1 MAKMI
6 RSPGF
11 IRFGLFEVDLKN
23 RELRKRG
30 LKIKLQQQPFEVLV
44 ALLERPGEIV
54 TLDELR
60 QRIWPEDMFVDFE
73 HSLRTAILKIRTALG
88 DHTANPGFIE
98 TIPRHGYRFI
108 APVQAVSNKQ
118 ASSRLG
124 PSIRRKLR
132 WSIQLA
138 TVTALVFT
146 TVWYFV
152 FRPEDR
158 PPENLLTATPLTS
171 SPGGELMPSFSP
183 DGNQVAYTCCDE
195 GAWVLTGNCDIVV
208 KLIGTESSLLLT
220 EYPWVDQGPAWSPDG
235 RHIAFLRNPPEGMA
249 SYYLIPAI
257 GGQERMLTE
266 TFPPMPPPT
275 LGTAISW
282 FPDGKHISIIVRD
295 SSDGPRKIAVFSVET
310 GERRALTTP
319 PPKSYGDK
327 APAVSP
333 DGGSIAFVREG
344 TGRDNLSDIYLLKLS
359 DDLTSIGEPQLLLA
373 NLTQAALAW
382 MPDGDAIIFSSGG
395 SLWRMGVSAGRGA
408 RPERL
413 AFGGQQVSDPALSRD
428 GQRLAYS
435 QGIVRED
442 IWHVELTNT
451 GEVAGSPRE
460 LISSTR
466 QDGYPQYSP
475 DGIRIAFLS
484 NRSGI
489 RQLYVCDADGSNL
502 VQLTSF
508 AAGVELPYPGWSPD
522 GKSLCFT
529 ANVEG
534 NQDVFWIDL
543 RRGSPRRLT
552 TEASTDSQPQWSQ
565 DGGWIYFTTNRT
577 GEPQIWKIPAG
588 GGAAV
593 QVTHNGGGCA
603 FESPDGK
610 FLYYIKPGSG
620 GAEQLY
626 KLQLSGGEESLVL
639 EEVFWLNFSM
649 SGEGI
654 YFIPQRDSDCDCYH
668 LQWLDCTTGKSK
680 PVIDVKNVGGGLSV
694 SSDGHSL
701 LYTKVVH
708 FSTDLMLVENFH

>member
-1 MAKMI
+1 MI
-6 RSPGF
+6 HSPGF
-11 IRFGLFEVDLKN
+11 IRFGIFEVDLKN
-23 RELRKRG
+23 RELRKKG
-30 LKIKLQQQPFEVLV
+30 LKIKLQIQPFEVLV

-73 HSLRTAILKIRTALG
+73 HSLRTAVLKIRTALG
-88 DHTANPGFIE
+88 DVAANPTLIE
-98 TIPRHGYRFI
+98 TIPRQGYRFI
-108 APVQAVSNKQ
+108 APVQAVSEKL
-118 ASSRLG
+118 ASARFG
-124 PSIRRKLR
+124 PTVRRRIR
-132 WSIQLA
+132 WAVQLA
-138 TVTALVFT
+138 AVTAFVVT

-183 DGNQVAYTCCDE
+183 DGSQVAYTCCDE

-257 GGQERMLTE
+257 GGQERKLVE
-266 TFPPMPPPT
+266 TYPPMPPT
-275 LGTAISW
+275 DLGTCISW
-282 FPDGKHISIIVRD
+282 FPDGRHIAIIVRD
-295 SSDGPRKIAVFSVET
+295 SPGGPRRIAVHSVET
-310 GERRALTTP
+310 GELRTLTTP
-319 PPKSYGDK
+319 PSRSFGDK
-327 APAVSP
+327 SPAVSP
-333 DGGSIAFVREG
+333 DGGRIAFVRREI
-344 TGRDNLSDIYLLKLS
+344 TGAGLSSIYLLELS
-359 DDLTSIGEPQLLLA
+359 DDLNSIDEPKLLLS

-382 MPDGDAIIFSSGG
+382 MPDGGAIIFSSGG

-413 AFGGQQVSDPALSRD
+413 TFAGNNSMDPAISRD

-442 IWHVELTNT
+442 IWHVELTET

-502 VQLTSF
+502 VQLTSL

-522 GKSLCFT
+522 GKSLCFA

-534 NQDVFWIDL
+534 NQDVFVIDL
-543 RRGSPRRLT
+543 RQGPPRRLT
-552 TEASTDSQPQWSQ
+552 TEVSTDSQPRWSQ

-577 GEPQIWKIPAG
+577 GEPQVWKMPAG

-626 KLQLSGGEESLVL
+626 KLQLSGGE
-639 EEVFWLNFSM
+639 
-649 SGEGI
+649 GR
-654 YFIPQRDSDCDCYH
+654 P
-668 LQWLDCTTGKSK
+668 
-680 PVIDVKNVGGGLSV
+680 
-694 SSDGHSL
+694 
-701 LYTKVVH
+701 
-708 FSTDLMLVENFH
+708 